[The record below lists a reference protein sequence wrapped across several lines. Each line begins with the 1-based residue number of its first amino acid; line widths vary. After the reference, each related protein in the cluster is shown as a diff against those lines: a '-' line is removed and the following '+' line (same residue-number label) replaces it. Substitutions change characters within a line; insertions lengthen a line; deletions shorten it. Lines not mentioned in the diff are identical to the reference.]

1 MQDNQIIYGLRPVI
15 EAVRSGKRID
25 RIFFQTNLQGRLFNE
40 LKEEIA
46 RSGIK
51 INQQYVPVEKL
62 DRLTHRQNHQGVVA
76 QLPLIEYHDL
86 EQVLDEVV
94 EKGENPFLLMLDG
107 VTDVRNLGAIARSAE
122 CAGVHALILP
132 QQSTAPVNQDA
143 IKTSAGALLRLPV
156 CRTDNAKT
164 VVRLIQTL
172 GLRVYAVTDKAQKTL
187 YTKMDAVHP
196 LMLIM
201 GSEDKGINPQLLRIA
216 DDLVYIP
223 MKGNIESLNVSVA
236 AGIALYEVVR
246 QRM

>member
-15 EAVRSGKRID
+15 EALRTGKQID
-25 RIFFQTNLQGRLFNE
+25 RIFLQANLQGKLFNE

-46 RSGIK
+46 RSAIK
-51 INQQYVPVEKL
+51 INRQYVPVEKL

-76 QLPLIEYHDL
+76 QLPLIEYHEL

-94 EKGENPFLLMLDG
+94 EKREKPFLLMLDG

-122 CAGVHALILP
+122 CAGVNALILP

-156 CRTDNAKT
+156 CRVDNAKT
-164 VVRLIQTL
+164 TVRLVQTF
-172 GLRVYAVTDKAQKTL
+172 GLKVYAVTEKAKTP
-187 YTKMDAVHP
+187 YTKMDAVQP
-196 LMLIM
+196 IMLIM
-201 GSEDKGINPQLLRIA
+201 GSEDKGINPQLLKMA
-216 DDLVYIP
+216 DELAYIP

>member
-15 EAVRSGKRID
+15 EAVRSGKQID

-86 EQVLDEVV
+86 EQVLDEVF
-94 EKGENPFLLMLDG
+94 EKGEKPFLLMLDG

-143 IKTSAGALLRLPV
+143 IKTSVGALLRLPI
-156 CRTDNAKT
+156 CRVDNAKT
-164 VVRLIQTL
+164 TIRLVQTL
-172 GLRVYAVTDKAQKTL
+172 GLKVYAVTEKTQKTS